1 MQQRIAPGAT
11 LALVFGILGLIVF
24 AIVFG
29 PLAIWQ
35 ASKARKAIQENPE
48 LGGGGRA
55 TAGLVLGIL
64 GIVFWIVGLVVS
76 LAM

>member
-1 MQQRIAPGAT
+1 MEQRIAPGAT
-11 LALVFGILGLIVF
+11 LSLVFGILGLIIF
-24 AIVFG
+24 AFVFG

-35 ASKARKAIQENPE
+35 ASKARKAIQEAPE

-64 GIVFWIVGLVVS
+64 SIVFWVIGIFVML
-76 LAM
+76 